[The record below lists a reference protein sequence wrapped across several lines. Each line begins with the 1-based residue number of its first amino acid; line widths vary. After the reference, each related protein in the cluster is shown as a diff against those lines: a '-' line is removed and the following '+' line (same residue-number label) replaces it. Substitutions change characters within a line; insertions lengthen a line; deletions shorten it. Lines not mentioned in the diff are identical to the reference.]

1 MKFRFRYY
9 ENRTAMGFCIGF
21 FIFKVLFTIISP
33 LYGYISLWM
42 LSLQLPSTDGITNGF
57 PLPVILFCA
66 FICILF
72 VSIFFVLLVINRRI
86 SNFASLVLLIISIAD
101 LVFNFLFAIEFS
113 IFIYGVWPLLFQS
126 LSIVP
131 LVILRHSKTDFY
143 L

>member
-21 FIFKVLFTIISP
+21 YIFKVLFTFLNP
-33 LYGYISLWM
+33 LYGFPSILL
-42 LSLQLPSTDGITNGF
+42 LSVMFLPTGGLTNGL
-57 PLPVILFCA
+57 PLEIALIFILPCV
-66 FICILF
+66 LF
-72 VSIFFVLLVINRRI
+72 VSIFFILLVINRRI
-86 SNFASLVLLIISIAD
+86 SNLASRVLLIISVAD
-101 LVFNFLFAIEFS
+101 LLFSIILAIEYSF
-113 IFIYGVWPLLFQS
+113 WPILYQG